1 MDRTEILERLD
12 RLDIEYE
19 IAEHEAA
26 RTIEEIDGFDLPNSG
41 YIAKNLFLRDDK
53 KRDYCLP
60 VVPKDKVVDLKE
72 LRTALG
78 TRPLSFASEDDLL
91 RLLGLH
97 KGAVTPFGVMND
109 ESRSVQVVIGGDV
122 RSYPSVGV
130 HPNENTATVWLSP
143 DDLMRAIGEH
153 GNPVRIADVPGRR
166 SSASSQ

>member
-1 MDRTEILERLD
+1 MDRTEILECLD
-12 RLDIEYE
+12 RSDIEYE

-26 RTIEEIDGFDLPNSG
+26 GAIEEIDGFGLPTSG
-41 YIAKNLFLRDDK
+41 CIAKNLFLRDDK
-53 KRDYCLP
+53 KLDYCLL
-60 VVPKDKVVDLKE
+60 VVPKDKTVDLKE